1 MNGSGTG
8 RQVLWFFGLWLG
20 GVAAV
25 SLVGLL
31 IKLVLLGA

>member
-1 MNGSGTG
+1 MENSKTG